1 MDKRVLEAMARWP
14 NVPDV
19 FGWLSL
25 TETGKWRL
33 HPKGN
38 ATQADTP
45 GESITNAQII
55 GFINR
60 NYVRDN
66 NGQWFFQ
73 NGPQKVYVRLDAA
86 PYIFH
91 TNEAGALTTHTQ
103 QPVQEIRAWWLDDN
117 GKLYAQTEHGPGLIA
132 GRDTLA
138 VLEQLHTADGR
149 QLTDCPERIPQETTT
164 TLLLSPP
171 LQSAHGNTVPLRYCP
186 ACQLE
191 AQLGFVRLPTLGY
204 AN

>member
-14 NVPDV
+14 SVPDV
-19 FGWLSL
+19 YGWLSL

-33 HPKGN
+33 HPKGD

-45 GESITNAQII
+45 GESITNTQII

-60 NYVRDN
+60 NYTHCD
-66 NGQWFFQ
+66 NGQWYFQ

-91 TNEAGALTTHTQ
+91 TNETGALTTHTQ
-103 QPVQEIRAWWLDDN
+103 QAVQRILAWWLDDA

-138 VLEQLHTADGR
+138 VLEQLHTADGQR
-149 QLTDCPERIPQETTT
+149 LTDCPERIPQDTST
-164 TLLLSPP
+164 TLLLSSA
-171 LQSAHGNTVPLRYCP
+171 LQSVAENTVPLRYCP
-186 ACQLE
+186 APRLE
-191 AQLGFVRLPTLGY
+191 AQLGFVRLPALGY
-204 AN
+204 A

>member
-14 NVPDV
+14 NVPDA

-33 HPKGN
+33 HPKGD

-45 GESITNAQII
+45 GESITNAQIV

-60 NYVRDN
+60 NYTRGD
-66 NGQWFFQ
+66 NGQWYFQ

-86 PYIFH
+86 PYVFH
-91 TNEAGALTTHTQ
+91 TNETGALATHTQ
-103 QPVQEIRAWWLDDN
+103 QTIQDIQAWWLDDA
-117 GKLYAQTEHGPGLIA
+117 GKLYAQTEHGPGLIC

-138 VLEQLHTADGR
+138 VLEQLRTADD
-149 QLTDCPERIPQETTT
+149 QPLVDCPERIPQDTTT
-164 TLLLSPP
+164 TLLLSNQA
-171 LQSAHGNTVPLRYCP
+171 QSTGKSTVPLRYCP
-186 ACQLE
+186 AHRLE
-191 AQLGFVRLPTLGY
+191 AQLGFVRLPALGY
-204 AN
+204 A